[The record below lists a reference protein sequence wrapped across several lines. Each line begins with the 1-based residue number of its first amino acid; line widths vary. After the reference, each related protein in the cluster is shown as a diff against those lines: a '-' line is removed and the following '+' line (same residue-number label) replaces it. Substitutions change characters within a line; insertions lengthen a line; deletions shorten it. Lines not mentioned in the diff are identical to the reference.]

1 MGMAASQA
9 RLLSITAR
17 KSSNE
22 FSGQQINQQRVTLS
36 NNANAIWTNMLT
48 LQVPTPP
55 SSQDFRKTVYK
66 FETQD
71 GANASIKKFSKINQP
86 GPYGYLV
93 EYEIPKKVPL
103 LSNLGTESGN
113 IKIEVNALAKSDA
126 YIKANNKWIQLAQI
140 DKNIITDGEIK
151 TSLNNAQYV
160 YTYTVQDHE
169 GNNIQ
174 YYLGSDKELTSYNI
188 TEKENGLDYN
198 YPIFFKDKNN
208 VLNKI
213 ENQKLKAIE
222 TEQENSNLSFVI
234 DESTGETIDLEYVE
248 QADVPETMKEAT
260 KNKFVYRYSQEN
272 DEKGN
277 PIYKYIVYDEKLSSK
292 NINTGTLGSILDIQK
307 WEFKDSYVEET
318 EKKSQN
324 ANIKMSAKGQIE
336 EIYFEDGTNYKLN
349 IEEDLDNDAY
359 DEAMVKYNYQ
369 KDLYDKELN
378 DLNARI
384 KIIQSQDQTLEVRLK
399 NIDTEHKALDTEME
413 AVKKVLEKNIES
425 SFKTFA

>member
-71 GANASIKKFSKINQP
+71 GANASIKQFSKINQP
-86 GPYGYLV
+86 GPYGYIV

-140 DKNIITDGEIK
+140 DKNIITDEEIK

-160 YTYTVQDHE
+160 YTYTIQDDE

-174 YYLGSDKELTSYNI
+174 YYLGSDKELKSYNI

-248 QADVPETMKEAT
+248 QADVPETMEQGT
-260 KNKFVYRYSQEN
+260 NNKFVYRYSQGN

-336 EIYFEDGTNYKLN
+336 KIYFEDGTDYKLS

-359 DEAMVKYNYQ
+359 DKAMVKYNYQ

-413 AVKKVLEKNIES
+413 SVKKVLEKNIES

>member
-86 GPYGYLV
+86 GPYGYIV

-160 YTYTVQDHE
+160 YTYTVQDDE

-174 YYLGSDKELTSYNI
+174 YYLGLDKELTSYNI

-198 YPIFFKDKNN
+198 YPIFFRDKNN

>member
-1 MGMAASQA
+1 MV
-9 RLLSITAR
+9 LI
-17 KSSNE
+17 
-22 FSGQQINQQRVTLS
+22 
-36 NNANAIWTNMLT
+36 
-48 LQVPTPP
+48 
-55 SSQDFRKTVYK
+55 
-66 FETQD
+66 
-71 GANASIKKFSKINQP
+71 
-86 GPYGYLV
+86 
-93 EYEIPKKVPL
+93 
-103 LSNLGTESGN
+103 
-113 IKIEVNALAKSDA
+113 
-126 YIKANNKWIQLAQI
+126 
-140 DKNIITDGEIK
+140 IITPSFLE
-151 TSLNNAQYV
+151 
-160 YTYTVQDHE
+160 
-169 GNNIQ
+169 
-174 YYLGSDKELTSYNI
+174 
-188 TEKENGLDYN
+188 
-198 YPIFFKDKNN
+198 
-208 VLNKI
+208 
-213 ENQKLKAIE
+213 KLKAIE

-260 KNKFVYRYSQEN
+260 KNKFVYRYSQGN

-384 KIIQSQDQTLEVRLK
+384 KIIQSQDRLK

>member
-71 GANASIKKFSKINQP
+71 GANASIKRFIKNPP
-86 GPYGYLV
+86 GPYGYIV

-140 DKNIITDGEIK
+140 DKNIITDEEIK

-160 YTYTVQDHE
+160 YTYTIQDDE

-174 YYLGSDKELTSYNI
+174 YYLVSDTELTRATI

-248 QADVPETMKEAT
+248 QADVPETMEQGT
-260 KNKFVYRYSQEN
+260 NNKFVYRYSQGN

-336 EIYFEDGTNYKLN
+336 KIYFEDGTDYKLS

-359 DEAMVKYNYQ
+359 DKAMVKYNYQ

-413 AVKKVLEKNIES
+413 SVKKVLEKNIES

>member
-71 GANASIKKFSKINQP
+71 GANASIKRFIKINQP
-86 GPYGYLV
+86 GPYGYVV
-93 EYEIPKKVPL
+93 EYEIPKKVLL

-113 IKIEVNALAKSDA
+113 IKIEVNSLAKSDA

-140 DKNIITDGEIK
+140 DKNIITDEEIK

-160 YTYTVQDHE
+160 YTYTVQDDE
-169 GNNIQ
+169 GNNMQ
-174 YYLGSDKELTSYNI
+174 YYLGSNKELTSYNI

-208 VLNKI
+208 VINKI

-222 TEQENSNLSFVI
+222 TEQENSNLSFVV

-260 KNKFVYRYSQEN
+260 KNKFVYRYSQGN

-318 EKKSQN
+318 EIKSQN